1 MLKLSFSGDLC
12 VAKALEKPFAID
24 LWVHDYDINFVC
36 LEAPWCRDNLNPF
49 PKTGLSLRQH
59 EDVES
64 ILKSFQYVTLANN
77 HIMDYGIEGFK
88 ETVIHLEELGIKYAG
103 CATHFPDMYTPI
115 VIEQQGIRVAVFCL
129 AEAQF
134 GCCKGEYTNKGGYG
148 WMLNPIVLKQI
159 QEYKKKT
166 DHVIMYLHGGLECED
181 YPLLEWREV
190 YHSFIDFGADLII
203 ASHPHVIQGKE
214 CYKGRTIYYS
224 LGNLFFNNDEFLSSK
239 NTTTSLIVECD
250 ISTDRINTTEHFVE
264 FDNESIHQANFNAKT
279 RFEKLSNILLPE
291 NEEDYIRINNEMVIS
306 CWERYYMSYYSFP
319 IFKSSPVQNRILRK
333 LYHIRRDLLKKGI
346 EESVS
351 LNHMYHNVNIDTHR
365 FVVSRACSLLSDTY

>member
-1 MLKLSFSGDLC
+1 
-12 VAKALEKPFAID
+12 
-24 LWVHDYDINFVC
+24 
-36 LEAPWCRDNLNPF
+36 
-49 PKTGLSLRQH
+49 
-59 EDVES
+59 
-64 ILKSFQYVTLANN
+64 
-77 HIMDYGIEGFK
+77 
-88 ETVIHLEELGIKYAG
+88 
-103 CATHFPDMYTPI
+103 
-115 VIEQQGIRVAVFCL
+115 
-129 AEAQF
+129 
-134 GCCKGEYTNKGGYG
+134 
-148 WMLNPIVLKQI
+148 
-159 QEYKKKT
+159 
-166 DHVIMYLHGGLECED
+166 MYLHGGLECED
-181 YPLLEWREV
+181 YPLLEWREI

-203 ASHPHVIQGKE
+203 ASHPHIIQGKE

-224 LGNLFFNNDEFLSSK
+224 LGNLFFNNDEFLSSE

-264 FDNESIHQANFNAKT
+264 FDNESIHQANSNAKT

-306 CWERYYMSYYSFP
+306 CWERYYKSYYSFP